1 MHPKAQTHIDK
12 VIHLRFKWVLHS
24 DKNRKLHPHWNRK
37 VYFFS
42 FFREHIVIQRHT
54 KCHLVPSECF
64 TWTTYKYHSSNPWR
78 QCGCNYS
85 PPRHGDVMPF
95 ARLGPDDDLVDL
107 PRLTKLFANILFS
120 AWEASAFEDNLFRF
134 FMQGELFSNCL
145 GLENLIYQSVECSF
159 CGRTLV

>member
-1 MHPKAQTHIDK
+1 M
-12 VIHLRFKWVLHS
+12 
-24 DKNRKLHPHWNRK
+24 
-37 VYFFS
+37 YFFS
-42 FFREHIVIQRHT
+42 FFREHIVIQHHT

-134 FMQGELFSNCL
+134 FYARWVVLQLFGAGKLDIPICWMFVLRKDVSIISNINTYIYIQIWDQSISN
-145 GLENLIYQSVECSF
+145 NLNVLYNHIAVIA
-159 CGRTLV
+159 